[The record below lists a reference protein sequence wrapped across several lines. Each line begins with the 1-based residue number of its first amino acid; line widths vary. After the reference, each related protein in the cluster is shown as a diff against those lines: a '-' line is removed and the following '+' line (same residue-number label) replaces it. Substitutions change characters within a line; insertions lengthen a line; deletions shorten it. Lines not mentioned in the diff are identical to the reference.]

1 MNPPGSEGSNGKSI
15 ELGASLLV
23 IRGFYFNDLIKKIF
37 KNILTKLMYLYT
49 INDINF
55 MEEFNGNCEKER
67 KF

>member
-23 IRGFYFNDLIKKIF
+23 IRGFYFNDLIKKIL

-55 MEEFNGNCEKER
+55 ME
-67 KF
+67 